1 MGQVTGPAG
10 TGTGAATTGSGAG
23 AAGCA
28 ATAGGA
34 WAVGGAADCGLRC
47 NGIDVGGSSG
57 RDDLRLVLD
66 SGGFFGHRTLLFGL
80 FADSGLDRYRS
91 RRYNSGINRACQ

>member
-1 MGQVTGPAG
+1 MARPTIAMRLRKDD
-10 TGTGAATTGSGAG
+10 
-23 AAGCA
+23 
-28 ATAGGA
+28 
-34 WAVGGAADCGLRC
+34 WRFHRDGLRR
-47 NGIDVGGSSG
+47 NGIDVGSSSG

-66 SGGFFGHRTLLFGL
+66 SGGFFGHHTLLFGL